1 MMTRVHLWLD
11 TLRTSLWFVPSLIVL
26 GSVALA
32 YAILAVDASLPG
44 QWWLTMPWLA
54 QLLDVST
61 SGAGAMLQ
69 VIGGS
74 MITVAGVVFSITI
87 AALTLASGQYT
98 SRVLRNFIR
107 DPANQVV
114 LGSFLG
120 IFVYCLLILRSLF
133 GAGDTGHAP
142 PLALLVA
149 LILAFVGIGLL
160 IFFIHHIALGLQA
173 GRIVA
178 DIAHEALESVD
189 RHFPDQEDS
198 SHAND
203 PVDVTI
209 AEGRM
214 HPVIARANGFVM
226 GVDHEALLDVAV
238 ECDAVVRVLR
248 GSGTFITE
256 GARIAEVRLAGECS
270 DDILHRLADAW
281 SCGPQRT
288 LENDPGFGMRQLV
301 DVAIKALSPAV
312 NETTTGIM
320 CVNWLGVILRRIA
333 GRRFRPR
340 ILVHEGH
347 ARVLTGAPRFGDY
360 LSLGMDQIRLSAAG
374 NPTILHRQLEVLTLL
389 AEAPRAERY
398 RQPLLAQMQAI
409 VALSESSVTWP
420 PDREPINDQAAK
432 LSRLLGV
439 NETAES
445 G

>member
-32 YAILAVDASLPG
+32 YVVLAVDASLPD

-54 QLLDVST
+54 RLLDVST

-74 MITVAGVVFSITI
+74 VITVAGVVFSITI

-107 DPANQVV
+107 DRANQVV

-149 LILAFVGIGLL
+149 LILAFVGIALF

-173 GRIVA
+173 SRIVA

-189 RHFPDQEDS
+189 RHFPEQEDT
-198 SHAND
+198 SHASD

-214 HPVIARANGFVM
+214 HPVIARTNGFVT
-226 GVDHEALLDVAV
+226 GVDHEALLDAAI

-248 GSGTFITE
+248 GSGSFVTE
-256 GARIAEVRLAGECS
+256 GETIAEVRLAGERPG
-270 DDILHRLADAW
+270 DLLHRLADAW
-281 SCGPQRT
+281 STGPQRT

-333 GRRFRPR
+333 GRPFRSR
-340 ILVHEGH
+340 ILIHEGRV
-347 ARVLTGAPRFGDY
+347 RVLTGEPGFGDY
-360 LSLGMDQIRLSAAG
+360 LSLGMDQVRLSAVD
-374 NPTILHRQLEVLTLL
+374 NPTILHRQLEVLVLL
-389 AEAPRAERY
+389 AEAPRAQRY

-409 VALSESSVTWP
+409 VALAESSVAWP
-420 PDREPINDQAAK
+420 PDRESIHDRAAR
-432 LSRLLGV
+432 LRQLLGV
-439 NETAES
+439 NEAAGS